1 MKETEEDHWYYSL
14 PNVGQLVTFFNNVW
28 GYDVKNVI
36 TSLNNTHRKL
46 STNSSGRFYMG
57 DNALCVEIIR
67 LEEFDPSAMV
77 KDFFDYE
84 YCFKFLIEGEVIFV
98 YEWDY
103 QIAMG
108 RIL

>member
-1 MKETEEDHWYYSL
+1 MKEKEEDRWYYSI
-14 PNVGQLVTFFNNVW
+14 PEPGQLVTFFNNVW
-28 GYDVKNVI
+28 GYDVV
-36 TSLNNTHRKL
+36 TASLDNPNGKF
-46 STNSSGRFYMG
+46 STNSGGRFCRG
-57 DNALCVEIIR
+57 DNALCVEIIS
-67 LEEFDPSAMV
+67 LELFESSSMV

-108 RIL
+108 RTL

>member
-1 MKETEEDHWYYSL
+1 MKEKEEDRWHSSI
-14 PNVGQLVTFFNNVW
+14 PKPGQLVTFFNNVL
-28 GYDVKNVI
+28 GYASLDNSNGKFS
-36 TSLNNTHRKL
+36 TSFG
-46 STNSSGRFYMG
+46 GRFCRG
-57 DNALCVEIIR
+57 DNALCVEIIS
-67 LEEFDPSAMV
+67 LELFESSSMV